1 MKTKTLDEIRAKR
14 PAADRAAIDAEKEL
28 LLAEV
33 ALHDLR
39 ERAGVTQGTMAER
52 LDVSRVRVHTIE
64 KAAEDLRLSTIERY
78 VAALG
83 GRLEMRVIFD
93 DEPPVVLRRDT

>member
-14 PAADRAAIDAEKEL
+14 PAADRAAIDTEKEL
-28 LLAEV
+28 ILAEV

-39 ERAGVTQGTMAER
+39 ERAGVTQSAMAER

-83 GRLEMRVIFD
+83 GRLEMRVIFE